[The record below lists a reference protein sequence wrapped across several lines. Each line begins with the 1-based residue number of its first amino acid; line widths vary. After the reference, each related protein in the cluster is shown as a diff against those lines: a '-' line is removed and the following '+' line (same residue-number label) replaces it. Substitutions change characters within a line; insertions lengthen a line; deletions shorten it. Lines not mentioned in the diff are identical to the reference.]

1 MNLSKK
7 IAYNTIVQIASKVV
21 ATILGL
27 ITLGIMARYLGQTG
41 FGEYTTIMT
50 FLSFFAVV
58 ADLGL
63 TLVTTQMLSAP
74 SADENRILSNLFGLR
89 LVTAVIFLGL
99 APLAVWF
106 MPYDA
111 TIKWGVVLSLWSFF
125 FVALNQVL
133 VGLFQKKLRLDKVSI
148 AEVAGRL
155 ALLAG
160 VIITAYYR
168 LPLYGMLAATV
179 SGSAVSFY
187 LHYLFARKFAHISL
201 AFDFSLWREIFKKSW
216 PIGVTIVFNLIY
228 LRADTLI
235 LSLTRSQAEVGI
247 YGATY
252 KVIDVL
258 ITLPFI
264 FAGIVLPILTQS
276 WLTDRERFKR
286 IMQKSFDLM
295 MIFTLPLVVG
305 AQFVAGRLMILVA
318 GSDFAASGV
327 VLRVLILAAGIIFLG
342 TIFSHAIIAVDQQK
356 KIIKAYVFTALTA
369 LAGYLIFIPRFS
381 YFGAAW
387 VTIYSELSIAIAA
400 FWLVKKQSGFRPDLR
415 VSIKAGLATL
425 MMATSIYPLRN
436 QNLFLLVATAGLIYC
451 GALYL
456 FRGIKKEDID
466 ALIQ

>member
-1 MNLSKK
+1 MSLSKK
-7 IAYNTIVQIASKVV
+7 IAYNTFVQITSKVI
-21 ATILGL
+21 ATVLGL

-89 LVTAVIFLGL
+89 LVTAAIFLGL

-160 VIITAYYR
+160 VIMTAYYR

-179 SGSAVSFY
+179 AGSAVSFCF
-187 LHYLFARKFAHISL
+187 HYFFAKKFARFRL

-305 AQFVAGRLMILVA
+305 AQFVSSRLMVLVA
-318 GSDFAASGV
+318 GVDFAASGD
-327 VLRVLILAAGIIFLG
+327 VLRILILAAGIIFLG

-400 FWLVKKQSGFRPDLR
+400 FWLVNRQTSFRPDLR
-415 VSIKAGLATL
+415 VGLKAGLAAL
-425 MMATSIYPLRN
+425 VMAAAIYPLRN
-436 QNLFLLVATAGLIYC
+436 QNLFLVIIAAGTIYC
-451 GALYL
+451 MALYL
-456 FRGIKKEDID
+456 FRGIKKEDMN